1 MVPHQ
6 QSPWNTGFRL
16 VIALTPIVALVS
28 FFLVGCQNKPA
39 PPVTPASTSNLKA
52 PTSAI
57 PDLMAAKE
65 IKVGGRALF
74 SDWPKEKPDMVLMIT
89 GQSYGFLSPCG
100 CSRPQTG
107 GLERRFN
114 VVQSL
119 KAKGWDVV
127 GVDVGDLA
135 PVPGKGLTEQAV
147 KKYTFM
153 MHSLQAMGYVA
164 TGVGLTEVQNDLL
177 QLLGKYTLNNGGK
190 NPIVL
195 SGNVLAGVERDKTDK
210 TKVLKSVP
218 REQYFKVPD
227 GRPMIEDVQLVTD
240 KAVSLGIVGMAAP
253 SIAAS
258 IVEAN
263 PTYDFEAL
271 ATAMPKALKKLN
283 DAKTKPELKVLLL
296 QGSLIEAMQAAKDYP
311 EFQVIV
317 CTSDGGDSEAPLF
330 PKGFPENKPT
340 TQIIQMGH
348 KGKNVGLL
356 GVFKT
361 ANGLDLRYQLV
372 PLGEEFLTPEKP
384 VDLAKD
390 NAVLQLLE
398 GYTAEVKKDD
408 LLVKFSEKLKAK
420 HQAQVANDTKYIGSA
435 ACAKCHAAEYAKWKD
450 TKHSH
455 AYEALE
461 KYATRPSLRQYDPEC
476 VVCHTVGFEYKTGF
490 VSKEKTPELMHNGC
504 ENCHGPG
511 SAHAE
516 KPKDKDLLKA
526 LAPWK
531 LKPEDKLP
539 SLEVLKKI
547 AETPEKDRGK
557 VEIPNSLQRLAIA
570 IDGQVCRKC
579 HDLDN
584 DPKFDI
590 WTYLPKIYHSGLK
603 DDGLPGK

>member
-1 MVPHQ
+1 MVAYMR
-6 QSPWNTGFRL
+6 SPWKLGARL
-16 VIALTPIVALVS
+16 TLGLLPVVALFS
-28 FFLVGCQNKPA
+28 MLLLGCQNKPA
-39 PPVTPASTSNLKA
+39 QTTPSTKLLA
-52 PTSAI
+52 PSAI
-57 PDLMAAKE
+57 PDLTAAKE
-65 IKVGGRALF
+65 IKVGGRTLF
-74 SDWPKEKPDMVLMIT
+74 SDWPKEKPDLVLMIT

-100 CSRPQTG
+100 CSSPQTG

-153 MHSLQAMGYVA
+153 MKSLQAMGYVA
-164 TGVGLTEVQNDLL
+164 VGVGLTEVQSDLL
-177 QLLGKYTLNNGGK
+177 QLLGKFTLNNGGK
-190 NPIVL
+190 QPIVL
-195 SGNVLAGVERDKTDK
+195 SGNMVAGVERDKADA
-210 TKVLKSVP
+210 TKVLKSTS
-218 REQYFKVPD
+218 REEYFKIPD
-227 GRPMIEDVQLVTD
+227 GRAMIDDVELVTD
-240 KAVSLGIVGMAAP
+240 KAVSLGVVGLTAP
-253 SIAAS
+253 SIASA

-263 PTYDFEAL
+263 PTYDFEPLTTAL
-271 ATAMPKALKKLN
+271 PKAVKKLN
-283 DAKTKPELKVLLL
+283 GGKTKPELKVLLL
-296 QGSLIEAMQAAKDYP
+296 QGSLIEAQQVAKDYP
-311 EFQVIV
+311 EFQVII

-330 PKGFPENKPT
+330 PKLAPAEKPT

-361 ANGLDLRYQLV
+361 PNGLDLRYQLV
-372 PLGEEFLTPEKP
+372 PLGEEFLTPVKP
-384 VDLAKD
+384 VDLAMD
-390 NAVLQLLE
+390 NTVLQLLE

-408 LLVKFSEKLKAK
+408 LLAKYSEKVKSN
-420 HQAQVANDTKYIGSA
+420 HPTMVANEKSDVKYIGSA
-435 ACAKCHAAEYAKWKD
+435 ACAKCHAAEYAKWKE

-461 KYATRPSLRQYDPEC
+461 KLATRPSLRQFDPEC
-476 VVCHTVGFEYKTGF
+476 VICHTVGFEYKTGF
-490 VSKEKTPELMHNGC
+490 ASKEKTPELMNNGC

-511 SAHAE
+511 SAHAA
-516 KPKDKDLLKA
+516 KPQDADLLKA

-531 LKPEDKLP
+531 LNRADKLP
-539 SLEVLKKI
+539 TLEFLKKM
-547 AETPEKDRGK
+547 ADLPENERGK
-557 VEIPNSLQRLAIA
+557 IEIPNSLQRVVRAL
-570 IDGQVCRKC
+570 DGQVCRKC

-590 WTYLPKIYHSGLK
+590 WTYLPKVYHSGLK

>member
-1 MVPHQ
+1 MVGNMR
-6 QSPWNTGFRL
+6 SRWKFGFRL
-16 VIALTPIVALVS
+16 TVGLLPVVALFS
-28 FFLVGCQNKPA
+28 LLLLGCQTQPAKPTTA
-39 PPVTPASTSNLKA
+39 PKT

-57 PDLMAAKE
+57 PDLIAAND
-65 IKVGGRALF
+65 IKVGGRTLF
-74 SDWPKEKPDMVLMIT
+74 SDWPKEKPDLVLMIT

-100 CSRPQTG
+100 CSSPQTG

-147 KKYTFM
+147 KKYTYM
-153 MHSLQAMGYVA
+153 MKSLQSMGYVA
-164 TGVGLTEVQNDLL
+164 VGVGLTEVQNDLL
-177 QLLGKYTLNNGGK
+177 QLLGKFTLNNGGK
-190 NPIVL
+190 QPVVL

-210 TKVLKSVP
+210 TKVLKSTS
-218 REQYFKVPD
+218 REEYFKMAD
-227 GRPMIEDVQLVTD
+227 GRPMIDDVEIVTD
-240 KAVSLGIVGMAAP
+240 KAVSLGVVGLTAP
-253 SIAAS
+253 SIAGS

-263 PTYDFEAL
+263 PAYDFEPL
-271 ATAMPKALKKLN
+271 ATALPKALKKL
-283 DAKTKPELKVLLL
+283 DGGKTKTELKVLLL
-296 QGSLIEAMQAAKDYP
+296 QGSLIEAQQVAKDYP
-311 EFQVIV
+311 EFQVII

-330 PKGFPENKPT
+330 PKLAPADKPT

-348 KGKNVGLL
+348 KGKSVGLL

-372 PLGEEFLTPEKP
+372 PLGEEFLTPAKP
-384 VDLAKD
+384 VDLAGD
-390 NAVLQLLE
+390 HTVLQLLE
-398 GYTAEVKKDD
+398 AYTAEVKKDD
-408 LLVKFSEKLKAK
+408 LLAKYSEKKK
-420 HQAQVANDTKYIGSA
+420 IIHPTMVANDKADVKYIGSA
-435 ACAKCHAAEYAKWKD
+435 ACAKCHAAEYAKWKE

-461 KYATRPSLRQYDPEC
+461 KIATRPSLRQFDPEC
-476 VVCHTVGFEYKTGF
+476 VICHTVGFEYKTGF
-490 VSKEKTPELMHNGC
+490 ESKTKTPELMNNGC

-511 SAHAE
+511 SAHAA
-516 KPKDKDLLKA
+516 KPKDKDFLKS

-531 LKPEDKLP
+531 LTPEDKLP
-539 SLEVLKKI
+539 PLEFLKKI
-547 AETPEKDRGK
+547 ADTPEKDRGK
-557 VEIPNSLQRLAIA
+557 IEIPNNIQFLVRK
-570 IDGQVCRKC
+570 IDGPVCRKC

-603 DDGLPGK
+603 GDGLPEK